1 MYLPEAFRE
10 EDLTKLHDLIQD
22 NSFASLVTVKGDQ
35 TSISHLPFL
44 LERNRGANG
53 TLVAHMAKAS
63 GHWKEFEGAGDSFVI
78 FTGPHAYISPAWY
91 EKKESV
97 PTWNYAV
104 VHAYGRPALIQDEVH
119 LREIVLRLVDQ
130 YEAPLGR
137 PWNMAVAAKVIEEQL
152 AGIIGFEI
160 PINRIEGKF
169 KFNQNRPLGDQE
181 GVIRAL
187 EGSPDPIARQVAK
200 IMHANLKKD

>member
-10 EDLTKLHDLIQD
+10 EDLATLHDLIRG
-22 NSFASLVTVKGDQ
+22 NSFTSLVTVKGDQ

-44 LERNRGANG
+44 LDQNRGANG
-53 TLVAHMAKAS
+53 TLIAHMAKAS
-63 GHWKEFEGAGDSFVI
+63 KHWKEFEEPGDSFVI

-104 VHAYGRPALIQDEVH
+104 VHAYGRPALIEDGAR
-119 LREIVLRLVDQ
+119 LREIMFRLVDQ

-152 AGIIGFEI
+152 TGIVGFEM
-160 PINRIEGKF
+160 PIDRIEGKF
-169 KFNQNRPLGDQE
+169 KFNQNRPLADQQ
-181 GVIRAL
+181 GVIRTL
-187 EGSPDPIARQVAK
+187 EGSPDPTVRQVAD
-200 IMHANLKKD
+200 IMRANLKKG